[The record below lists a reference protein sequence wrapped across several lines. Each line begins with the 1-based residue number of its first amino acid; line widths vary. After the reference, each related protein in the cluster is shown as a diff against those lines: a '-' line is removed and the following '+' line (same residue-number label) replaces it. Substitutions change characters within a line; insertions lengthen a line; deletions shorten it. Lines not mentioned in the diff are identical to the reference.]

1 MYTYTCAYLFFHGF
15 AKPSFDVVPKVSV
28 YRKYMIY
35 GNRNYSIQ
43 TEGQVDNKDLR
54 AFEFLEARDIG

>member
-1 MYTYTCAYLFFHGF
+1 MGF